1 MLRFP
6 IRVDSGCDWNSPV
19 LEIAIC
25 NEQAHELWKA
35 YMAEV
40 LVGNATRTVLNGAQR
55 WDWMSM
61 SINDEDLARVGEAEG
76 QDVAYE

>member
-1 MLRFP
+1 MDP
-6 IRVDSGCDWNSPV
+6 GCLWDCPV

-35 YMAEV
+35 HMAEV
-40 LVGNATRTVLNGAQR
+40 LVGNATRIVLNGARR

-61 SINDEDLARVGEAEG
+61 PINNEDLARVGEAQE
-76 QDVAYE
+76 QDVAYEQ